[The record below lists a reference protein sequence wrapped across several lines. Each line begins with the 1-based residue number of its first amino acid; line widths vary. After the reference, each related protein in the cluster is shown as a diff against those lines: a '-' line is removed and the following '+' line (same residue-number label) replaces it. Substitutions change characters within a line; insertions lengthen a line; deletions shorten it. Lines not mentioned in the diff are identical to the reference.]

1 MFVECHSI
9 AQAAC
14 ARVCGRD
21 ESDDVF
27 AHDFDRFEWEFFS
40 FRRDEGESIVSG
52 VVNGFGVQYHGRNR
66 GIELDIDGPFVAC
79 FFDSVLERMDGFPV
93 YAVDHDPF
101 HDVADIFAVEPGHG
115 CGEVYAVAVFELV
128 HGRGHDVAAVF
139 VQGHF
144 QLGKGYERMVRRVE
158 LVIVEVGTDLIA
170 EAKDVVFLSGDG
182 FGVRVDVRD
191 ELAHFLFVPFFAFF
205 VLMVGFALRP
215 DEGGHGVCFFLFVG
229 QFFACFQVGND
240 AVVGVRAFVHG
251 VDAGSSDSR
260 CRADEFVFR
269 QRGGL
274 FFAELYQSAGRA
286 RDRGFSPGA
295 VGAFGQGYDG
305 AAVVAVFVGTY
316 AAFEH
321 ELVFVVF
328 IGGDDRVCRPSD
340 GEGLAV
346 RGQVVPVGERG
357 FGGGCMAGESCGRD

>member
-1 MFVECHSI
+1 M
-9 AQAAC
+9 
-14 ARVCGRD
+14 
-21 ESDDVF
+21 
-27 AHDFDRFEWEFFS
+27 
-40 FRRDEGESIVSG
+40 
-52 VVNGFGVQYHGRNR
+52 
-66 GIELDIDGPFVAC
+66 
-79 FFDSVLERMDGFPV
+79 
-93 YAVDHDPF
+93 
-101 HDVADIFAVEPGHG
+101 
-115 CGEVYAVAVFELV
+115 YAVAVFEVV
-128 HGRGHDVAAVF
+128 HGGGHDVAAVL

-205 VLMVGFALRP
+205 VLVVGFALRP

-229 QFFACFQVGND
+229 QCFACFQVGND
-240 AVVGVRAFVHG
+240 AVVCVRAFVHG

-269 QRGGL
+269 QRGVL

-286 RDRGFSPGA
+286 RDRGFSTGA

-328 IGGDDRVCRPSD
+328 IGGDDRVCRPSHR
-340 GEGLAV
+340 EGLAV
-346 RGQVVPVGERG
+346 GGKVVPFRERRFRG
-357 FGGGCMAGESCGRD
+357 SCMDCRRRGGDQADHVCGTEYGGV